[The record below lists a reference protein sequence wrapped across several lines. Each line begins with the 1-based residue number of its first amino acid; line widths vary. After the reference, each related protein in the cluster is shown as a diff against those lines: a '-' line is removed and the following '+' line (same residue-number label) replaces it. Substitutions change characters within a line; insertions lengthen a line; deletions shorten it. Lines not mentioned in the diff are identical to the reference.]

1 MWETIKN
8 ALMSVK
14 DATGIEIPGLPAD
27 LGSVGD
33 TAATAVQTATES
45 ATGLIDVAGS
55 AAGLATDGVTGVTET
70 VAGVSET
77 ATAAVESA
85 SQALSDIA
93 GGGIG
98 GSPEK

>member
-14 DATGIEIPGLPAD
+14 DATGIEIPGLPED

-45 ATGLIDVAGS
+45 ATGLIDGAGA
-55 AAGLATDGVTGVTET
+55 AAGPATDGVACVTET
-70 VAGVSET
+70 VEGVGET
-77 ATAAVESA
+77 ATAAVDST
-85 SQALSDIA
+85 SQALPDIT
-93 GGGIG
+93 GGLIG
-98 GSPEK
+98 DSPEK